1 MISLPPP
8 TKKGRE
14 TRDRIVDAATTLIF
28 ERGVAGTSLD
38 DVCAAANVS
47 KSQLYHYFADKDD
60 LVHAV
65 IYRTVQGVL
74 DAQPRLD
81 DLSSWAAIRAW
92 LDDLV
97 ALQDERGAIGGCPI
111 GGLAG
116 QLAERD
122 DVAREELAD
131 GFARWEAPL
140 RAGLERMRAAGKLRR
155 SADPDRL
162 ATATLAAI
170 QGGLVLTQTRR
181 DPSQLR
187 IALDAAYAYLR
198 TFAAEGASRGIA

>member
-1 MISLPPP
+1 VASPAPP

-14 TRDRIVDAATTLIF
+14 TRDRIVDAASTLIF
-28 ERGVAGTSLD
+28 EHGVAGTSLD
-38 DVCAAANVS
+38 DVRGVANVS

-81 DLSSWAAIRAW
+81 DLSSWTAIRAW

-97 ALQDERGAIGGCPI
+97 GLQDERGAIGGCPI

-122 DVAREELAD
+122 EVAREELAD

-140 RAGLERMRAAGKLRR
+140 RAGLERMRAAGKLR
-155 SADPDRL
+155 SAADPDRL

-181 DPSQLR
+181 DPGQLR
-187 IALDAAYAYLR
+187 IALDAAYTYLR
-198 TFAAEGASRGIA
+198 TFAPEGSSRGVT

>member
-14 TRDRIVDAATTLIF
+14 TRDRIVDAATTLVF
-28 ERGVAGTSLD
+28 EAGVTGTSLD
-38 DVCAAANVS
+38 DVRAAANVS